1 MNREYPS
8 EAQDKIMAQSV
19 FVYHLHGCWWIGDID
34 VKVNFIGY
42 FPLLLIEFGLL
53 FSLSYH

>member
-42 FPLLLIEFGLL
+42 FSSTLN
-53 FSLSYH
+53 